1 MKKPEKDVTKVVD
14 TAPVVQDVK
23 PVPDEKVVETTPK
36 KTLVDIDSLTDEDLL
51 KIIQDRKA
59 KRAEIGAI
67 HSVDVPIHVLM
78 KKSAVVVPEV
88 EANQSRM
95 QQELTM
101 LQTQFSAMNLRGK

>member
-1 MKKPEKDVTKVVD
+1 MKKPEKDVTKVVE

-78 KKSAVVVPEV
+78 KKFV
-88 EANQSRM
+88 ENCNIIKEISKNIDDLN
-95 QQELTM
+95 EKLD
-101 LQTQFSAMNLRGK
+101 NPKI